1 MGYPRRLLTDHETV
15 AVELHPHWWYFAAPA
30 LALVVSTGV
39 GIGTLIET
47 DVDTDPR
54 TAAGWVSIGLIAV
67 SAIWVIIR
75 YARWTTTLFV
85 ITNFRV
91 IYRSGLIAKGGIEI
105 PVERIT
111 TVHFRQSIVGR
122 LVGSGELLVEA
133 GSEMGQQRFTG
144 IRQPDRV
151 QRVIHSQIATGRGL
165 HGVPDMAPVDVAAQ
179 LERLEGMLERGT
191 LTPEEFASQKRR
203 LLEY

>member
-105 PVERIT
+105 PLERIT

-165 HGVPDMAPVDVAAQ
+165 QGVPDTAPVDVAAQ

-203 LLEY
+203 LLDY